1 MRKETITYTDYNGEK
16 RTEDFYFN
24 YSVAELGRMQLTSG
38 GLEDKLRA
46 VVARNDREE
55 IITAFED
62 IILGSY
68 GEKSEDGRR
77 FIKVRNGEKL
87 ADAFKETEAY
97 SVLFVKLLSDEN
109 ALETFMKGIIP
120 KNVDSVLPQGV
131 ENAKND
137 NSTSPRIV

>member
-1 MRKETITYTDYNGEK
+1 MRKETITYTDYNGNE

-46 VVARNDREE
+46 IVAENDREK
-55 IITAFED
+55 IMSTFED

-68 GEKSEDGRR
+68 GEKSEDGKR

-87 ADAFKETEAY
+87 SDAFKETEAY

-109 ALETFMKGIIP
+109 ALEIFMKGIIP
-120 KNVDSVLPQGV
+120 QTDNVIPMRKQ
-131 ENAKND
+131 N
-137 NSTSPRIV
+137 